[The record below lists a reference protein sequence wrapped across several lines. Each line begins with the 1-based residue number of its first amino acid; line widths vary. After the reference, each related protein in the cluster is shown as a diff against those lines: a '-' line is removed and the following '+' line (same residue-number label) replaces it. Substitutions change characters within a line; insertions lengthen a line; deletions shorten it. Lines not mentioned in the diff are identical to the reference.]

1 MREGPA
7 LLSFES
13 LSATRQPHENN
24 SCATLDYSHLS
35 FGEVQH
41 RSVIQENV
49 SNLVLNL
56 VGDLD
61 PGSSPV
67 RQKKNFFSEPY
78 AILIINWFIKH
89 YYFVIKKILKHP
101 FQMSRVML
109 EFSDLMYLAT
119 LSLIFLTL
127 T

>member
-1 MREGPA
+1 MTG
-7 LLSFES
+7 LVN
-13 LSATRQPHENN
+13 T
-24 SCATLDYSHLS
+24 D
-35 FGEVQH
+35 
-41 RSVIQENV
+41 
-49 SNLVLNL
+49 SNLVLKM

-61 PGSSPV
+61 YGSSPG
-67 RQKKNFFSEPY
+67 RQKKNFISEPY

-101 FQMSRVML
+101 FQMFRVIL
-109 EFSDLMYLAT
+109 EFSDHMYSAT

>member
-1 MREGPA
+1 MG
-7 LLSFES
+7 
-13 LSATRQPHENN
+13 
-24 SCATLDYSHLS
+24 
-35 FGEVQH
+35 
-41 RSVIQENV
+41 NV

-61 PGSSPV
+61 PGSSPA
-67 RQKKNFFSEPY
+67 RQKKNLFSEPY

-101 FQMSRVML
+101 FQMFRVML
-109 EFSDLMYLAT
+109 EFSDHMYSAT
-119 LSLIFLTL
+119 LTLIFLTL